1 MSWSLKIGRF
11 FGIAVY
17 IHFTFFLLLAVLGA
31 SDWLRT
37 RNVPSVIEGL
47 AFFLSIFFCVLLHE
61 YGHALMARR
70 YGVKTKDIILL
81 PIGGVARLER
91 MPSKPSQELWVALAG
106 PAVNVVIAA
115 LLFGVMLIFP
125 ALEHMTAVDTGNVFP
140 SEGGFVARLAAVN
153 VILVLFN
160 LIPAFP
166 MDGGRV
172 VRAILAMR
180 MDYARATRIAANLG
194 QAMAV
199 GFAVVGIMYGHVGL
213 LFIAFFVWIGAN
225 GEASVAQFRSVVE
238 GARVEDAM
246 LTYYLT
252 IKPDTRLRE
261 VEEMVMA
268 GSQEDFPVIDE
279 TGAFQGILTQG
290 DFFKGLIG
298 HGEAGLVGDCMRK
311 DVPRVSHDLLI
322 EQVMHSQTF
331 AGLNTLPVFRDDSF
345 VGLLTMQNVN
355 ELVQIRTAIR
365 EHHIRKRGG

>member
-1 MSWSLKIGRF
+1 
-11 FGIAVY
+11 VY
-17 IHFTFFLLLAVLGA
+17 IHFTFFLLLALLGVM
-31 SDWLRT
+31 DWART
-37 RNVPSVIEGL
+37 HHLPSVLEGL
-47 AFFLSIFFCVLLHE
+47 ALFLCIFLCVLLHE
-61 YGHALMARR
+61 FGHALTAKR
-70 YGVKTKDIILL
+70 YGVKTKDITLL

-91 MPSKPSQELWVALAG
+91 MPSKPIQEFWVAVAG

-115 LLFGVMLIFP
+115 VLYTLLLAFP
-125 ALEHMTAVDTGNVFP
+125 ALASVRP
-140 SEGGFVARLAAVN
+140 EGPGFVERLAQIN
-153 VILVLFN
+153 LGLVLFN
-160 LIPAFP
+160 LLPAFP

-172 VRAILAMR
+172 VRSLLAMR

-199 GFAVVGIMYGHVGL
+199 GFAVWGIMSYNPVM

-246 LTYYLT
+246 LTYFLT
-252 IKPDTRLRE
+252 IKPDTRLRQ

-268 GSQEDFPVIDE
+268 GSQEDFPVVDDV
-279 TGAFQGILTQG
+279 GKFHGILTTN
-290 DFFKGLIG
+290 DFLRGLIG
-298 HGEAGLVGDCMRK
+298 HGEAGLVEDCMRRE
-311 DVPRVSHDLLI
+311 VPHVTHDLLL
-322 EQVMHSQTF
+322 EQVMHNQSF